1 MSSVT
6 RVPET
11 STMDELDAGDAR
23 DTLKAYGTGHLAKEA
38 FARFRYG
45 DGFSHSRAL
54 ALQVCL
60 SFIPLVIALVGLSST
75 LHAEQAAEVLRR
87 TLLSLT
93 PGTSSDVIADTLDQS
108 QQSSGSGGQLA
119 LWLGLATAMVALTT
133 AMAQVERGANRI
145 YGVQRDR
152 PTSQKYTRALVMALV
167 AGAPAMIG
175 FLIVVAGGALGDAL
189 EAVYGVSGTL
199 VSVLRWPLGVL
210 LMLVAI
216 TLLFQH
222 APRRRQPGFSWL
234 AFGGAVA
241 LLLWLMFTVLL
252 VVYVRTSSGFG
263 TVYGPLT
270 GIIALLLWA
279 QLTSVALFLGMA
291 FGAQLEAV
299 RAGVH
304 EGATADPELSHNATY
319 RSR

>member
-11 STMDELDAGDAR
+11 STMTDELDAGDAR
-23 DTLKAYGTGHLAKEA
+23 DTLRSYGTAHLAKEA

-54 ALQVCL
+54 GLQVCL
-60 SFIPLVIALVGLSST
+60 AFIPLVIALVGLSST
-75 LHAEQAAEVLRR
+75 LNAEKAAEVLRR

-93 PGTSSDVIADTLDQS
+93 PGTSSKVIEDTLAQS
-108 QQSSGSGGQLA
+108 QQGSGSGGQLA
-119 LWLGLATAMVALTT
+119 LWLGLATAVIALTT

-152 PTSQKYTRALVMALV
+152 PTSEKYTRALVMALV

-189 EAVYGVSGTL
+189 EEVYGVSGTV
-199 VSVLRWPLGVL
+199 VSVLRWPVGVL

-216 TLLFQH
+216 TTLFDR

-234 AFGGAVA
+234 AIGGAVA
-241 LLLWLMFTVLL
+241 LLLWLLFTVLL
-252 VVYVRTSSGFG
+252 VAYVRTSDGFG

-291 FGAQLEAV
+291 FAAQLEAV
-299 RAGVH
+299 RAGIH
-304 EGATADPELSHNATY
+304 EGATTDPELSQNA
-319 RSR
+319 S

>member
-11 STMDELDAGDAR
+11 STMTDELDAGDAR
-23 DTLKAYGTGHLAKEA
+23 DTLRSYGTGHLVKEA

-54 ALQVCL
+54 GLQVCL

-75 LHAEQAAEVLRR
+75 LNAERAAEVLRR

-93 PGTSSDVIADTLDQS
+93 PGTSSDVIEDTLAQS

-119 LWLGLATAMVALTT
+119 LWLGLATAVLALTT

-152 PTSQKYTRALVMALV
+152 PTSQKYTRALIMAV
-167 AGAPAMIG
+167 IAGAPAMTG

-189 EAVYGVSGTL
+189 EAVYGISGTL

-216 TLLFQH
+216 TTLFDR

-234 AFGGAVA
+234 AVGGVVS
-241 LLLWLMFTVLL
+241 LLLWLLFTVLL
-252 VVYVRTSSGFG
+252 AFYVQTSAGFG

-291 FGAQLEAV
+291 FAAQLEAV
-299 RAGVH
+299 RAGVT
-304 EGATADPELSHNATY
+304 EGATPDPELATDT
-319 RSR
+319 SRRA

>member
-1 MSSVT
+1 VT
-6 RVPET
+6 P
-11 STMDELDAGDAR
+11 ANGI
-23 DTLKAYGTGHLAKEA
+23 GHLTKEA

-75 LHAEQAAEVLRR
+75 LNAEQAAEVLRR

-93 PGTSSDVIADTLDQS
+93 PGTSSDVIEDTLAQS
-108 QQSSGSGGQLA
+108 QQSSGTGGQLA
-119 LWLGLATAMVALTT
+119 LWLGLATAVLALTT

-152 PTSQKYTRALVMALV
+152 PTSAKYTRAFVMALV

-175 FLIVVAGGALGDAL
+175 FLIVVAGGALGEAL
-189 EAVYGVSGTL
+189 EAVYGISGTL
-199 VSVLRWPLGVL
+199 VSVLRWPVGVL

-216 TLLFQH
+216 TTLFDR

-234 AFGGAVA
+234 AIGGAVA
-241 LLLWLMFTVLL
+241 LALWLLFTVLL
-252 VVYVRTSSGFG
+252 VAYVRTSDGFG

-291 FGAQLEAV
+291 FSAQLEAV

-304 EGATADPELSHNATY
+304 EGAMEDPELPHISTY
-319 RSR
+319 RSE